1 MSLDQDM
8 PGHSPSCADV
18 HDLTA
23 GFAFGAL
30 DPDDQRTIDA
40 HCADCPSCAATLR
53 QARQTAMMLS
63 FAVRPISPPP
73 IAKAELFAR
82 IAHQSQ
88 PTTMPLSVFPS
99 GQAVGLSALG
109 AAVNMP
115 SGAGSTP
122 RAERFHFPFRPRFR
136 RGASDHPRFGWS
148 ALTVPFAA
156 TVPLVLALF
165 VVGALAVRSH
175 SQVDALQQD
184 LAATQGKADRLE
196 STLDTIDS
204 LVADADSRV
213 YFLPPQDA
221 NAQPGYGKVY
231 TKPGASLAVLMV
243 WGLQSTAA
251 GSGYQVM
258 LESRTGKMIPCGN
271 LHVDRHGNGSVLL
284 RFDQPFTTYE
294 SVRVMSASKNPIAK
308 GSWPNTELLS
318 APINPLV
325 GQPGDTD
332 LPPTQ

>member
-1 MSLDQDM
+1 VDQDM

-30 DPDDQRTIDA
+30 DPDDQRIIDE
-40 HCADCPSCAATLR
+40 HCADCPSCAAALR
-53 QARQTAMMLS
+53 QARQTAVMLS
-63 FAVRPISPPP
+63 FTVRPIAPPP

-82 IAHQSQ
+82 IAQQGQ
-88 PTTMPLSVFPS
+88 PATMSLSMFPS
-99 GQAVGLSALG
+99 TQAARPNLPLIAASAP
-109 AAVNMP
+109 AQAQ
-115 SGAGSTP
+115 SHQHAG
-122 RAERFHFPFRPRFR
+122 RFHFPVPARFR
-136 RGASDHPRFGWS
+136 RGEGDRPRSSW
-148 ALTVPFAA
+148 AAVTAPFAA
-156 TVPLVLALF
+156 TMPLVLALF

-175 SQVDALQQD
+175 SQVSALQQD
-184 LAATQGKADRLE
+184 LATTRGKADRLQ

-204 LVADADSRV
+204 LVADVDSRV

-221 NAQPGYGKVY
+221 NDQPGYGKVY
-231 TKPGASLAVLMV
+231 TKPDASLAVLMV
-243 WGLQSTAA
+243 WGLQTTAP

-258 LESRTGKMIPCGN
+258 LESRSGTMIPCGN
-271 LHVDRHGNGSVLL
+271 LRVDRNGNGSVLL

-294 SVRVMSASKNPIAK
+294 SVRVMSAHKNPIAK
-308 GSWPNTELLS
+308 GSWTNNELLS
-318 APINPLV
+318 APINPIV